1 MAFYKVYNDN
11 NNDNNKGPF
20 NWFLVLFMFLIGAWP
35 IALMLF
41 FGNLAPILADR
52 MNRAKSIRKDRNGY
66 RGTYTQGQIDFSDP
80 DSTNDPQTQEEK
92 EETFRQERARSLKTH
107 KILSSV
113 FLILG
118 ACIAAVSFPACMRIL
133 EDISYNM
140 FDSYTIRY
148 SVLPA
153 LYSLVGGG
161 AFAWVGSRMKR
172 TLRLEKLMATITG
185 DADNISIKK
194 LSSSSG
200 YNKKETLDLVKSAIN
215 HGLFGS
221 SAYIDMSTDTLVIR
235 GEAPAPAPKKPRKK
249 KEETVKEEPKP
260 ENTYTKILQQLRS
273 VNDAIPGE
281 EMSAKIDRLEDIST
295 RIFTLVEKA
304 PEKKPQMSKF
314 MDYYLPTALKLLDTY
329 ATLDQQ
335 GLQGQNVTETKSSI
349 ENAMDMLIDAFEG
362 QLDKLFQTDALDV
375 SSDIAAL
382 QNMLTMD
389 GLTPDGLFSSAAQP
403 SDPN

>member
-11 NNDNNKGPF
+11 NNDNKGPF
-20 NWFLVLFMFLIGAWP
+20 NWFLVLFMFMIGAWP
-35 IALMLF
+35 IALMLA
-41 FGNLAPILADR
+41 FGNLAPMLEQLA
-52 MNRAKSIRKDRNGY
+52 NRTKAQQNGNGY
-66 RGTYTQGQIDFSDP
+66 RGTYHQGQTSFSDT
-80 DSTNDPQTQEEK
+80 DSADGAQADKK
-92 EETFRQERARSLKTH
+92 ENIDQERTRSLKNR

-118 ACIAAVSFPACMRIL
+118 AFLAVTALPHCMGIL
-133 EDISYNM
+133 EDISYGM
-140 FDSYTIRY
+140 FDSYTFRY

-153 LYSLVGGG
+153 LYSLIGGG
-161 AFAWVGSRMKR
+161 AFGWMGSRMKR
-172 TLRLEKLMATITG
+172 TLRLEKLMATIAG
-185 DADNISIKK
+185 NADNISIKK

-249 KEETVKEEPKP
+249 KEETAKEEPKP

-273 VNDAIPGE
+273 INDAIPGE

-295 RIFTLVEKA
+295 RIFTLIAKA
-304 PEKKPQMSKF
+304 PEKKSQMSKF

-389 GLTPDGLFSSAAQP
+389 GLTPDGLFDSAAQP

>member
-20 NWFLVLFMFLIGAWP
+20 NWFLVLFMFMIGAWP
-35 IALMLF
+35 IALMLA
-41 FGNLAPILADR
+41 FGNLAPMLERRA
-52 MNRAKSIRKDRNGY
+52 NRTNAQQNGNGY
-66 RGTYTQGQIDFSDP
+66 RGTYHQGQTSFSDT
-80 DSTNDPQTQEEK
+80 DSADGAQADKK
-92 EETFRQERARSLKTH
+92 ENIDQERARSLKNR
-107 KILSSV
+107 KLLSSV

-118 ACIAAVSFPACMRIL
+118 AFLAVTAAPHCMGIL
-133 EDISYNM
+133 EDIAYGM
-140 FDSYTIRY
+140 FDSFTFRY

-153 LYSLVGGG
+153 LYSLIGGG
-161 AFAWVGSRMKR
+161 AFAWMGSRMKR

-221 SAYIDMSTDTLVIR
+221 TAYIDMSTDTLVIR

-249 KEETVKEEPKP
+249 KEETAKEEPKP

-295 RIFTLVEKA
+295 RIFTLIEKA
-304 PEKKPQMSKF
+304 PEKKSQMSKF

-389 GLTPDGLFSSAAQP
+389 GLTPDGLFDSAAQP
-403 SDPN
+403 SEPN

>member
-11 NNDNNKGPF
+11 NNDNKGPF
-20 NWFLVLFMFLIGAWP
+20 NWFLVLFMFIIGAWP
-35 IALMLF
+35 IALMLTL
-41 FGNLAPILADR
+41 GNLAPMLER
-52 MNRAKSIRKDRNGY
+52 LVNRTRTQQNGNSH
-66 RGTYTQGQIDFSDP
+66 RGTYHQGQASFSGAASADMAQAGKKENID
-80 DSTNDPQTQEEK
+80 QEH
-92 EETFRQERARSLKTH
+92 ARSLKNR
-107 KILSSV
+107 KVLSSI

-118 ACIAAVSFPACMRIL
+118 ALIAVTALPHCMGIL
-133 EDISYNM
+133 DDIIYGL
-140 FDSYTIRY
+140 FDSFTFRY

-153 LYSLVGGG
+153 LYSLIGGG

-200 YNKKETLDLVKSAIN
+200 YNKKETLELVKGAIN

-221 SAYIDMSTDTLVIR
+221 TAYIDMSTDTLVIR

-249 KEETVKEEPKP
+249 KEETDKKESKP
-260 ENTYTKILQQLRS
+260 ENAYAHILQQLRS

-389 GLTPDGLFSSAAQP
+389 GLTPDGLFDATVQP
-403 SDPN
+403 SDLN